1 MRNTHGRNIPIFIVA
16 HSMGGMIAIRAA
28 IIHPNVFRG
37 MVLVGPLVIPG
48 TTVLGAVDFRV
59 TPFRA
64 IGARLVLKLFDIWNP
79 ELVLGFVD
87 YDLVT
92 REDEIKHILY
102 EERGRSTS
110 CLYFQTE
117 HSLSCVS
124 VPR

>member
-28 IIHPNVFRG
+28 IIHHNVFRG
-37 MVLVGPLVIPG
+37 MVLIGPLVIPG
-48 TTVLGAVDFRV
+48 STFLGAIDFRV

-64 IGARLVLKLFDIWNP
+64 IGARLVLKLFDMWNP

-92 REDEIKHILY
+92 REDEIKQLMAQDSL
-102 EERGRSTS
+102 RWQGGLKVST
-110 CLYFQTE
+110 LHT
-117 HSLSCVS
+117 
-124 VPR
+124 

>member
-1 MRNTHGRNIPIFIVA
+1 MRTTHGRKIPIFIVA

-48 TTVLGAVDFRV
+48 TTILGAIDFRV

-64 IGARLVLKLFDIWNP
+64 IGARLVLKLFDMWNP

-92 REDEIKHILY
+92 REDEIKQLMAQDSL
-102 EERGRSTS
+102 RWQGGLKVST
-110 CLYFQTE
+110 QHT
-117 HSLSCVS
+117 
-124 VPR
+124 